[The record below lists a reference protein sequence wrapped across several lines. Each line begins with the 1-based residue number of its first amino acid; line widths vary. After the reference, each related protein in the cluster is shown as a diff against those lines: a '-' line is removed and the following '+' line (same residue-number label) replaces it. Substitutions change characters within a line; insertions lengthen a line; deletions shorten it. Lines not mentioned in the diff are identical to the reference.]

1 MLSPNTKLAGGRY
14 VVQRHL
20 GAGAMAEVYLATDS
34 ERAVNVALKVLRPH
48 LATDTHYAQYF
59 RDEASVLQKLQHPNI
74 VRYYDL
80 RQEHQLLFLVLEYI
94 AGPTLQQYLSSEKL
108 LLIPHAFYIAS
119 SVATALD
126 YAHSK
131 GVIHRDIKP
140 SNVMLADTGMV
151 LLNDFGVARAAGGGP
166 NAAGPIGTMAYMAPE
181 QIRGSNVTAAADQ
194 YSLGILLWEL
204 LTGRRPFTADS
215 AGLQGATTQN
225 RLAEEHLNYPP
236 PGGIL
241 SPPQAAP
248 LERALAKEP
257 AQRFPSCSAMV
268 QALQSASGM
277 QPTNQQQWMQALRTF
292 SPPARIFAPA
302 PTPQQLPPA
311 FRPAAAQPVQRLI
324 PKPSIPKF
332 VLYASVLVAIVL
344 LLAVSTIGSN
354 NPLPAAT
361 AVSTA
366 ASTPALPTVV
376 TPTP

>member
-20 GAGAMAEVYLATDS
+20 GAGAMAEVYLASDS

-48 LATDTHYAQYF
+48 LATETHYAQYF

-181 QIRGSNVTAAADQ
+181 QISGLNVTAAADQ

-204 LTGRRPFTADS
+204 LTGKRPFTGAS
-215 AGLQGATTQN
+215 AGLQGATAHE
-225 RLAEEHLNYPP
+225 RLIEEHRKYPP
-236 PGGIL
+236 PRGIL
-241 SPPQAAP
+241 PEAESAP
-248 LERALAKEP
+248 LMRALAKNPNE
-257 AQRFPSCSAMV
+257 RFPNCTALV
-268 QALQSASGM
+268 QALLAASGQ
-277 QPTNQQQWMQALRTF
+277 QPTNPQQWLQTLRTYT
-292 SPPARIFAPA
+292 PPARAVPPRNAPYR
-302 PTPQQLPPA
+302 PPPQQPRLLPA
-311 FRPAAAQPVQRLI
+311 SPVLRRI
-324 PKPSIPKF
+324 PKASIPGIVLRMSLLVSF
-332 VLYASVLVAIVL
+332 VLFLGMFL
-344 LLAVSTIGSN
+344 IGLGQS
-354 NPLPAAT
+354 
-361 AVSTA
+361 
-366 ASTPALPTVV
+366 
-376 TPTP
+376 